1 MLVNADINT
10 LFDNKENRETLLFS
24 NIGSFLLCTVLL
36 GNSDR
41 YAFIDILLIRT
52 VKYKENVKKKDNF
65 RRKVYDFFESLQA
78 RTVFGLIGG
87 D

>member
-1 MLVNADINT
+1 MLVKADINT
-10 LFDNKENRETLLFS
+10 LFDNKENRETLLLS

-41 YAFIDILLIRT
+41 YAFIDILLIRI

-78 RTVFGLIGG
+78 CTVFGLIGG